1 MEQLLH
7 YFPELS
13 DKQKSQFAQL
23 DPLYRYWNQLVNVI
37 SRTDIDNLYERHVLH
52 SLAIA
57 RVTGFVAGTR
67 IIDVGTGGGFPG
79 IPLAILFPEV
89 EFCLIDSIGKK
100 IKVVEA
106 IAKDIGLQNVS
117 ARQQRAEEVT
127 GRFDFMVSRAVTRT
141 ESLVRWAKGFISKSS
156 GNDLPNGLLLL
167 KGGDLTE
174 ELAPIRGVCYTFPI
188 ADYFTEPF
196 FETKQVVYVAI

>member
-1 MEQLLH
+1 MEQILH
-7 YFPELS
+7 YFPDLT

-89 EFCLIDSIGKK
+89 QFHLIDSIGKK

-106 IAKDIGLQNVS
+106 ITKDIGLQNVS

-141 ESLVRWAKGFISKSS
+141 ETLVRWAKGFISKSS

-167 KGGDLTE
+167 KGGNLTE
-174 ELAPIRGVCYTFPI
+174 ELASVRGVCYTFPI
-188 ADYFTEPF
+188 ADYFAEPF
-196 FETKQVVYVAI
+196 FDTKQVVYVAM